1 MIPPAFRD
9 RDLLPAL
16 FLVALAT
23 VMFEVLLTR
32 IFSLTLWY
40 HFAFM
45 AISIAMFG
53 LTVGALL
60 VFLRPGWW
68 TQEALPRA
76 MGASALLL
84 AAAMVGA
91 VFAHI
96 TAYIPRPEIV
106 VLPMVLTFIAVT
118 VPFVFSGIF
127 ICLALTRFPE
137 RIGRLYATDLGG
149 AAIGCVAVIPALHW
163 LDGVGAVLACAALAS
178 AAAIWLLVGQRKA
191 VAVAA
196 TCTLLGTALWSGVYL
211 NENGVAA
218 FKIQSIKGKEEPEIE
233 YERWNSFSRIAVLK
247 PLPDDVLGW
256 NLSTEFRTRPDIVSR
271 YLRIDGHA
279 GTQLI
284 GFNGDLKRVDFLRW
298 DLPNFVQ
305 HLRPGGRVAVV
316 GAGGARDVLTAQL
329 FGQKRVV
336 AVEINRNIMRV
347 VNEHYGDFTGHLDRL
362 PGVSF
367 VYDEARSYLAR
378 EKERF
383 DIVVVTFVD
392 TFAAT
397 AAGAYALT
405 ENSLYTVEGWN
416 VFLDRLNDDGLLAV
430 SRAVSPEL
438 GRLVALGHAAL
449 LRAGAK
455 NPEEHMVLVTNPHQT
470 KLSVY
475 PMGVLLVRKTPFGA
489 DELARIHALARR
501 MNFEIEV
508 EPGAARTPLL
518 RALAT
523 GRDAEMVAASGL
535 DYEAPTDDKPFFF
548 YMARPSAWLRLLGG
562 DASPISSAAV
572 VLATLLAVVTVLT
585 LICIVLPLAL
595 ARTRLAR
602 SDAALLFYFAAIGTG
617 FMLIEV
623 SMLQRLIIFLGH
635 PIYSLT
641 VLLFVL
647 LLAGGVGSFLSSR
660 VVGGDDL
667 QRRGLPLL
675 VAVPAVLAVAG
686 LVTPHLVASFAAA
699 ETPVRIAACAALLG
713 VMGLFVGTL
722 FPIGMRVATASR
734 PELAPWLWAVNGA
747 TSVLAS
753 VLAVVI
759 AMIFGISA
767 SYWTGVASYVVAVI
781 AFAAAARVR
790 DRALLG
796 MISARA

>member
-1 MIPPAFRD
+1 MNSLRFRD

-23 VMFEVLLTR
+23 LMFEVLLTR

-68 TQEALPRA
+68 PQETLPRA
-76 MGASALLL
+76 MGMCGLLL
-84 AAAMVGA
+84 AAAMVGS
-91 VFAHI
+91 VFAHT
-96 TAYIPRPEIV
+96 TAYLPSPQVV

-127 ICLALTRFPE
+127 VCLALTRFPE
-137 RIGRLYATDLGG
+137 RIGRLYAADLAG
-149 AAIGCVAVIPALHW
+149 AAIGCVSVIAVLHW
-163 LDGVGAVLACAALAS
+163 LDGVGAVLACAALAC
-178 AAAIWLLVGQRKA
+178 AAAIWLLEGVRKA
-191 VAVAA
+191 FAVVASCALA
-196 TCTLLGTALWSGVYL
+196 GTALWSAIYL
-211 NENGVAA
+211 TENGVAA
-218 FKIQSIKGKEEPEIE
+218 FKIQYIKGTQEPEVE

-247 PLPDDVLGW
+247 PVPWDVLGW
-256 NLSTEFRTRPDIVSR
+256 NLSTEFKGPVETRSR

-284 GFNGDLKRVDFLRW
+284 GFDGDLKRVEFLRW
-298 DLPNFVQ
+298 DLPNFAQ
-305 HLRPGGRVAVV
+305 QLRPGGRVAVV

-329 FGQKRVV
+329 FGQKRVL
-336 AVEINRNIMRV
+336 AVEINRDIMRV
-347 VNEHYGDFTGHLDRL
+347 VNERYGDFTGHLDRL
-362 PGVSF
+362 PGVTF

-383 DIVVVTFVD
+383 DIVVITFID

-405 ENSLYTVEGWN
+405 ENSLYTVEGWD
-416 VFLDRLNDDGLLAV
+416 VFLERLEDDGLLAV

-438 GRLVALGHAAL
+438 GRLVALGRAAL

-455 NPEEHMVLVTNPHQT
+455 NPEQHMVLVTNPHRT
-470 KLSVY
+470 ELSVY

-489 DELARIHALARR
+489 DELARIQALARQ

-508 EPGAARTPLL
+508 QPGAARTPLL
-518 RALAT
+518 LALAT
-523 GRDAEMVAASGL
+523 GRDAQAVAASGL
-535 DYEAPTDDKPFFF
+535 DYDAPTDDKPFFF
-548 YMARPSAWLRLLGG
+548 YMIRPSDWLRLLGG
-562 DASPISSAAV
+562 SASPMSWAAV
-572 VLATLLAVVTVLT
+572 VLAALLAIVSALT
-585 LICIVLPLAL
+585 LVCIVLPLVL

-602 SDAALLFYFAAIGTG
+602 GDVALLVYFGAIGTG

-635 PIYSLT
+635 PVYSLT

-647 LLAGGVGSFLSSR
+647 LLAGGAGSYLSSR
-660 VVGGDDL
+660 VAGEHL
-667 QRRGLPLL
+667 QRRGLQLL
-675 VAVPAVLAVAG
+675 GAVAAVLAGAG
-686 LVTPHLVASFAAA
+686 LVTPWLVASFAGA
-699 ETPVRIAACAALLG
+699 ETPVRIAACAALLA
-713 VMGLFVGTL
+713 VMGLFLGTL
-722 FPIGMRVATASR
+722 FPIGMRLASASR
-734 PELAPWLWAVNGA
+734 ARLAPWLWGVNGA

-767 SYWTGVASYVVAVI
+767 SYWTGVASYIAAAV
-781 AFAAAARVR
+781 AFAAA
-790 DRALLG
+790 
-796 MISARA
+796 SASEAPSVAV